1 MKKDTNSECKS
12 KNHGSIKAG
21 RWPLWTMN
29 YKLWP
34 ARGFTL
40 IEIMVALAI
49 FAIVMTIA
57 AGALLTIVNA
67 NRKSQSLQSVMN
79 NLTFALENMVRNMRT
94 GTGYHCG
101 PSGNLETPQ
110 NCSDG
115 DDFLAL
121 EAVGGSPGAASD
133 QIVYRLNGSRVEKS
147 ENGGAGFLPIT
158 APEIEV
164 TNLTFYVE
172 GVNSGDGEQPK
183 IIMTI
188 AGNAGATPKTR
199 TNFSLQTTIS
209 QRILDI

>member
-1 MKKDTNSECKS
+1 MNFKHGRKSQETRGTENGSLHTTNYGLC
-12 KNHGSIKAG
+12 
-21 RWPLWTMN
+21 T
-29 YKLWP
+29 

-57 AGALLTIVNA
+57 AGSLLTIVNA

-79 NLTFALENMVRNMRT
+79 NLAFAMENMVRNMRT
-94 GTGYHCG
+94 GTAYHCG
-101 PSGNLETPQ
+101 SSGNLETPQ
-110 NCSDG
+110 NCSGG

-121 EAVGGSPGAASD
+121 EAVGGSPGSSSD
-133 QIVYRLNGSRVEKS
+133 QVVYRLNGARIEKS
-147 ENGGAGFLPIT
+147 ENGGASFLPIT

-164 TNLTFYVE
+164 TNLSFYVE
-172 GVNSGDGEQPK
+172 GAALGDGEQPK

-188 AGNAGATPKTR
+188 AGEAGASARTR
-199 TNFSLQTTIS
+199 TDFSLQTTIS